1 MPPNT
6 ERRTDMDGLVIA
18 AIVLMVIL
26 VVSWIFYN
34 RYVDRI
40 IKDLQKEIE
49 ILERDNHNLINILA
63 KKKENK

>member
-1 MPPNT
+1 
-6 ERRTDMDGLVIA
+6 MDGLVIA